1 MKVGRDGLVVD
12 AKEAVI
18 SVFDHGFL
26 YGMGLFETFRTYNG
40 RPYLLQAHLDRL
52 AAGCHELGIRFEWTA
67 DRVNRWLQEVLAA
80 NWLSE
85 GYVRL
90 TVTAGDAGL
99 GLPAD
104 DYDEPHALL
113 MVKSLPTLPPSLYE
127 HGKEL
132 WRLALPRN
140 TPEGGQR
147 LKSLHYMNNILA
159 KRELAAS
166 PATAGAEG
174 LMLTREGYLAEG
186 IVSNVFF
193 RRGERLYTPALE
205 TGILPGITRERVM
218 ALATALGYPVEEG
231 LYSWHDL
238 ARADEIWL
246 TNSIQELVP
255 VTSLASADGRM
266 VVSEG
271 IGPYTSQLL
280 QAYRAETGGIADED

>member
-1 MKVGRDGLVVD
+1 
-12 AKEAVI
+12 
-18 SVFDHGFL
+18 
-26 YGMGLFETFRTYNG
+26 
-40 RPYLLQAHLDRL
+40 
-52 AAGCHELGIRFEWTA
+52 
-67 DRVNRWLQEVLAA
+67 
-80 NWLSE
+80 
-85 GYVRL
+85 
-90 TVTAGDAGL
+90 
-99 GLPAD
+99 
-104 DYDEPHALL
+104 
-113 MVKSLPTLPPSLYE
+113 
-127 HGKEL
+127 
-132 WRLALPRN
+132 
-140 TPEGGQR
+140 
-147 LKSLHYMNNILA
+147 
-159 KRELAAS
+159 
-166 PATAGAEG
+166 
-174 LMLTREGYLAEG
+174 MLTREGYLAEG